1 MIKNILVGAL
11 ILVPAISY
19 AHKYGCA
26 TVDASMEISLFD
38 AIAKDLKI
46 DKSTIAH
53 DKTGVEIID
62 ISPVSKVYAESLAKG
77 DYEYDLNNG
86 LAALPLSEYVSS
98 YYDDDA
104 KTITAKYTYLN
115 NKGKK
120 DVFIATSIMNKDEC
134 SIRFNGYI
142 TLAREF

>member
-1 MIKNILVGAL
+1 MIKKILVGAL
-11 ILVPAISY
+11 ILVPAVSY
-19 AHKYGCA
+19 ANKYGCA
-26 TVDASMEISLFD
+26 TVHASMEISLFD
-38 AIAKDLKI
+38 AIAQDLKI

-53 DKTGVEIID
+53 DKTEVEIID
-62 ISPVSKVYAESLAKG
+62 VSPVSKVYAQSLAKI
-77 DYEYDLNNG
+77 DYDDALSNGMDL
-86 LAALPLSEYVSS
+86 LPLSGYFSS

-104 KTITAKYTYLN
+104 KTITAKYTYVN

>member
-1 MIKNILVGAL
+1 MMKKILVGAL
-11 ILVPAISY
+11 ILVPVISY
-19 AHKYGCA
+19 AHTHVCA
-26 TVDASMEISLFD
+26 NVGKTMELGLFD
-38 AIAKDLKI
+38 AIAKDLNVDTSAI
-46 DKSTIAH
+46 QQ
-53 DKTGVEIID
+53 DKTKVELLD
-62 ISPVSKVYAESLAKG
+62 ISPVSKVYAELLAKV
-77 DYEYDLNNG
+77 DYEDALSNG
-86 LAALPLSEYVSS
+86 RDMLPLSEYVSS